1 MNLLLRCFKTS
12 FDNYLYI
19 LIMNMLMIIASLE
32 WFIEETMEI
41 LVPADTIENH
51 FHHGKPPTH
60 FKSDLNL
67 PKIQGRIL

>member
-1 MNLLLRCFKTS
+1 
-12 FDNYLYI
+12 
-19 LIMNMLMIIASLE
+19 MNMLMIIASLE

-41 LVPADTIENH
+41 IVPADTIENH

-67 PKIQGRIL
+67 PKIQGRILWMMLKSIDN

>member
-1 MNLLLRCFKTS
+1 
-12 FDNYLYI
+12 
-19 LIMNMLMIIASLE
+19 MNMLMIIASLE

-41 LVPADTIENH
+41 IVPADTIENH